1 MRIPPPYY
9 YLTSVLGLSRYRAA
23 ALIQNKFVST
33 RQRRWYFANRGKLQT
48 AKPKA
53 SGATGAPHPNLWGQ
67 QPTAVLRWMGKEG
80 WNFDQAKAAMRE
92 LGVKVSDN
100 TIREALPAGKKGV
113 RGKPA
118 EITGEQRIQLQYAA
132 MSGMSKDAEA
142 KEQARRAKNRTAD
155 QQPTKVQGLTYTGD
169 YDPSRP
175 ADALGESVRR
185 FLNERGGVV
194 NVQETVEIG
203 RRLSQFV
210 DEAPQ
215 MAKKRGDY
223 LKAQEARKAAEAEQQ
238 RLIQEFEAWQQQTGE
253 GVATQAWADRLD
265 GFTMHVQ
272 AAAHREFSAQST
284 WLAARRVMT
293 RTVLASV
300 RDMGF
305 EPQAVAATQKMID
318 EAVGKQFANKHGASP
333 PSPERLREMEFAV
346 QEAAKR
352 MPTDWAWTM
361 GQSSVPGSG
370 DRRPEMHLAT
380 ADRGYKA
387 NDRSHMA
394 LSGANGTVHLQSTAA
409 HEMTHM
415 VEDVYPRMVRLQR
428 EYWKMRQNGEAPSPI
443 HGDPDEIGIRD
454 QFSNHY
460 TGRVYGGQGNTDPD
474 RSRNFEIATMTI
486 EDILFETPSNT
497 HRTYEQDRQTYD
509 FVLGLMALPF

>member
-1 MRIPPPYY
+1 MRTPPPYY
-9 YLTSVLGLSRYRAA
+9 YLTSVLGLTRYRAA
-23 ALIQNKFVST
+23 ALTQNKFVSA
-33 RQRRWYFANRGKLQT
+33 RQRKWYFANRGSQV
-48 AKPKA
+48 AKSK
-53 SGATGAPHPNLWGQ
+53 SKGGTGAPHPNLWGH
-67 QPTAVLRWMGKEG
+67 QPTAVLRWMGKDG

-92 LGVKVSDN
+92 MGVKVSDN

-118 EITGEQRIQLQYAA
+118 DVTGEQRIQLHYAA
-132 MSGMSKDAEA
+132 MTGMGKAAEI
-142 KEQARRAKNRTAD
+142 KERERRAKNRTAD

-169 YDPSRP
+169 YDPRRP
-175 ADALGESVRR
+175 ADALGESIRQ

-194 NVQETVEIG
+194 NVQETVDIG

-210 DEAPQ
+210 DQSPR
-215 MAKKRGDY
+215 MAEKRSDY
-223 LKAQEARKAAEAEQQ
+223 LKAQEARKTAEADQQ
-238 RLIQEFEAWQQQTGE
+238 RLIQEFEAWRKQTGE
-253 GVATQAWADRLD
+253 LAASQQWADRLD
-265 GFTMHVQ
+265 FSTMQVQ
-272 AAAHREFSAQST
+272 AAAHRESNAMST

-305 EPQAVAATQKMID
+305 EPRAIAATQKMID
-318 EAVGKQFANKHGASP
+318 EAVGQEFANKHRASP

-361 GQSSVPGSG
+361 GQSFVPGSG

-380 ADRGYKA
+380 AERGYKA

-394 LSGANGTVHLQSTAA
+394 LSGAGGTVHLQSTAA
-409 HEMTHM
+409 HEMMHM
-415 VEDVYPRMVRLQR
+415 VEDIYPRLARLQR
-428 EYWKMRQNGEAPSPI
+428 EYWKMRQNGEVPSPI

-460 TGRVYGGQGNTDPD
+460 TGRVYGEQGNTDPD

-509 FVLGLMALPF
+509 FVLGLMAQPF